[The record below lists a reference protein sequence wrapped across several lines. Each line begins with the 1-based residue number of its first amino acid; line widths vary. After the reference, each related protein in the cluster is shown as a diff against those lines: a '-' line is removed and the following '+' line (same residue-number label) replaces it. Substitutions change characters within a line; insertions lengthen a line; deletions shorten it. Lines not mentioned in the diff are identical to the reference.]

1 MSIKGFIGRQ
11 VARAGYLIDRALVGA
26 EKTTDEAGVLPKLP
40 PAKPAKRKGK
50 P

>member
-11 VARAGYLIDRALVGA
+11 VARAGYLIERALVEV
-26 EKTTDEAGVLPKLP
+26 EKTADEGGVLPKLP
-40 PAKPAKRKGK
+40 PAKPDKRKGK